1 MVMLIIIKLIIL
13 LHISEASDVTQTPIL
28 WAPQGESSQMNCSH
42 TKGATYFY
50 MYWYRQRHGETMRL
64 IAFTMANNNPDF
76 GEFSPDKY
84 SADKTVA
91 ERGSFTVSK
100 LEPDD
105 SGVYF
110 CAVSEHSDTD
120 LLCCCT
126 KTYYKM
132 TNIISS
138 LTS

>member
-1 MVMLIIIKLIIL
+1 
-13 LHISEASDVTQTPIL
+13 
-28 WAPQGESSQMNCSH
+28 
-42 TKGATYFY
+42 
-50 MYWYRQRHGETMRL
+50 MRL
-64 IAFTMANNNPDF
+64 IAFTMTGSNPDF
-76 GEFSPDKY
+76 GEFSTDKY

-126 KTYYKM
+126 KAYYKM
-132 TNIISS
+132 ANVI
-138 LTS
+138 TS